1 MGKSF
6 SLRDLWLAW
15 RGWLH
20 PGIGVKRWLLFLGVG
35 AVIAGI
41 GVAALIVSLGNKQ
54 ILPDSLYSIITLQF
68 IPTGLRIVLPL
79 LLGGFIIILSI
90 VRLGRTLVAPF
101 RYPDE
106 AVVQALQSY
115 SERNRGPRIVAIG
128 GGTGMPN
135 LLRGL
140 TAYTSNI
147 TAVVTVADDGGSSGR
162 LRRELGVLPPGDFRN
177 NLAALARD
185 ETLMTQLMQYRF
197 TGKVYDNGDGDNGQL
212 KGHAFGN
219 LLLAALTG
227 ISGSFD
233 EALVAAGRVLALRG
247 TVLPSTLADVNLV
260 AEISTESN
268 EIHER
273 VVGESEIPKSGGR
286 IESVSLEP
294 SNVTAYPLAVKA
306 ILQADLILI
315 GPGSLYT
322 SILPN
327 LLVPDI
333 AKAIQRTPAF
343 KIYICNLAT
352 QTGETDNYSV
362 EDHVTAIDRHV
373 ARVGVKP
380 EDWADIV
387 LANNNTSIPADTGGG
402 NTVFVESVDVSGS
415 RLVSFDLVDE
425 EQPWRHD
432 SKKLAEAVK
441 CIGDQYIK

>member
-20 PGIGVKRWLLFLGVG
+20 VGTGVKRWLLILGVG
-35 AVIAGI
+35 GFIVGT

-54 ILPDSLYSIITLQF
+54 ILTDSLYSIITLQF
-68 IPTGLRIVLPL
+68 LPAGLRIVMPL
-79 LLGGFIIILSI
+79 LLGGIIILLSI

-101 RYPDE
+101 RYPDK
-106 AVVQALQSY
+106 AVVQELQSY
-115 SERNRGPRIVAIG
+115 SEGNRGPRIVAIG
-128 GGTGMPN
+128 GGTGLPN

-177 NLAALARD
+177 NMAALARD

-197 TGKVYDNGDGDNGQL
+197 GGKVYDNGDGDSGRL

-233 EALVAAGRVLALRG
+233 EALVAAGRVLALQG
-247 TVLPSTLADVNLV
+247 AVLPSTLAEVNLA
-260 AEISTESN
+260 AEISTESS

-273 VVGESEIPKSGGR
+273 VVGESEIPKYGGR

-327 LLVPDI
+327 LLVPEYR
-333 AKAIQRTPAF
+333 QS
-343 KIYICNLAT
+343 N
-352 QTGETDNYSV
+352 S
-362 EDHVTAIDRHV
+362 
-373 ARVGVKP
+373 
-380 EDWADIV
+380 
-387 LANNNTSIPADTGGG
+387 AN
-402 NTVFVESVDVSGS
+402 FC
-415 RLVSFDLVDE
+415 L
-425 EQPWRHD
+425 
-432 SKKLAEAVK
+432 
-441 CIGDQYIK
+441 